1 MAFSWSEESL
11 PAGTLNVPVN
21 IEYLDKSYIHLYLN
35 NVETTNFTWASDTL
49 IQLNTPLT
57 AQTKVLLVR
66 RTDKEFL
73 YILFSE
79 GAAFIR
85 ENIDTQNTQFL
96 HLAQELTEGRSI
108 DGFFGDLSMN
118 GYRITNLGNPISR
131 NDAAN
136 KGYVDDANEIQD
148 NRIAA
153 LEGTFV
159 PGMQTASYPWR
170 QVVSTVTD
178 TLHPAY
184 IFDKA
189 QVYID
194 GIHQEDGTSFIVVD
208 NTLVFAEPLP
218 VGTRVYAILGENI
231 LPGEGYVSVEQF
243 MLLSDDVDNLEARMT
258 TEEEKVQ
265 PVALGGT
272 GNNTGNAVSATKLQ
286 TARTIQTNLASTAVG
301 SFDGSANVTP
311 GVTGIL
317 GTANGGTGN
326 STGNAASATKLATA
340 RSMSVN
346 LASTTAANFD
356 GTGNAALGVSGQL
369 PIANGG
375 TGAGTQAAA
384 QVALD
389 VFPNTGTI
397 TATNAA
403 AGKVGEV
410 LNATSVSAGVSM
422 VSGTAANLV
431 TLTLTPGDWDV
442 RGIFRYEPS
451 AAALTIAVGSITT
464 TSATM
469 APFPNTTQVTLPN
482 AGNTQLPL
490 PFVRY
495 NVTANTT
502 LYLVGVAT
510 FGSGTCVGRGF
521 LEARRVR

>member
-21 IEYLDKSYIHLYLN
+21 IEYLDKSYIHLYLDD
-35 NVETTNFTWASDTL
+35 VETTSFTWVSDTL
-49 IQLNTPLT
+49 IQLNAPLA

-66 RTDKEFL
+66 RTDKEYL

-108 DGFFGDLSMN
+108 EGFFGDLSMN
-118 GYRITNLGNPISR
+118 GYRITNLGDPVSR
-131 NDAAN
+131 GDAVN
-136 KGYVDDANEIQD
+136 KGYVDDANEAQD

-159 PGMQTASYPWR
+159 PGMTTASYPWR
-170 QVVSTVTD
+170 QVVTSETD
-178 TLHPAY
+178 TLSPDY
-184 IFDKA
+184 VFDKA

-194 GIHQEDGTSFIVVD
+194 GVHQEDGYSFIVVD

-243 MLLSDDVDNLEARMT
+243 MLLSDDVDSLETRMT
-258 TEEEKVQ
+258 AEEEKIQ

-272 GNNTGNAVSATKLQ
+272 GNTAGNAVSATKLQ
-286 TARTIQTNLASTAVG
+286 TARTIQTNLASTAAP

-326 STGNAASATKLATA
+326 STGNAASSTKLATA
-340 RSMSVN
+340 RSLSVN

-356 GTGNAALGVSGQL
+356 GTGNATLGVSGQL

-375 TGAGTQAAA
+375 TGASTQAAA
-384 QVALD
+384 QTALD
-389 VFPNTGTI
+389 VFPNTGTV
-397 TATNAA
+397 AAGNAA

-410 LNATSVSAGVSM
+410 LTASSVSTPVNMTST
-422 VSGTAANLV
+422 VAANLV
-431 TLTLTPGDWDV
+431 SLTLTPGDWIV
-442 RGIFRYEPS
+442 YGMFRFNPS
-451 AAALTIAVGSITT
+451 ASNIVAVSGSLNTA
-464 TSATM
+464 SATF
-469 APFPNTTQVTLPN
+469 AGFPY
-482 AGNTQLPL
+482 NTQLSLTAAGITQL
-490 PFVRY
+490 PVPTTRY
-495 NVTANTT
+495 NVSVNTT
-502 LYLVGVAT
+502 VYLVGFVS
-510 FGSGTCVGRGF
+510 FPSGTCTGQGF